1 MVKLTID
8 GTELQVKDG
17 TTILDAALQ
26 AGIHIPTL
34 CYLKKLNKI
43 ESLKRCG
50 CVTGTTQVLM
60 VRIS

>member
-8 GTELQVKDG
+8 GTELQVQDG

-43 ESLKRCG
+43 DACRVC
-50 CVTGTTQVLM
+50 M
-60 VRIS
+60 V